1 MKKRRWTCID
11 ILKCLAAIAV
21 VEIHKPLEI
30 QGGDEFLILCRFAVP
45 VFFMITG
52 FFYPETVAKK
62 RELKQLGKIFTI
74 TIGANL
80 FYLLWEI
87 LLAVEKR
94 ENIKEAL
101 LARFEERVPE
111 DFILWN
117 FSPLSPH
124 LWYLQALLYVLVIA
138 FIVEH
143 LGLRKLAYLAIPVLL
158 AGSLI
163 KGSYSLFFVGKY
175 PNIIPVLFLTLGFG
189 IIGFLDDYL
198 KVVLRRSDGLLPK
211 QKMLGQIIVTTI
223 FLVYILVKDDSLL
236 GMLIPFSGGKYWEC
250 KFITIPLVYF
260 VVIGTVNG
268 VNFTDGLDGLAT
280 GVTTMVAVF
289 FTVVSI
295 AFKGGI
301 EPVTAAVTGALL
313 GFLLFNVH
321 PAQVFMGDTGSLALG
336 GFVAGCAYML
346 KMPWIIVIVGMIYL
360 IEVLSVMIQVT
371 YFKKTGGKRFFK
383 MAPIHHHFELCG
395 WSETRVVAVFTV
407 VTALLCVAGLM
418 ILS

>member
-62 RELKQLGKIFTI
+62 RELKQFGKIFTI
-74 TIGANL
+74 TIGANR

-94 ENIKEAL
+94 ENINEAL

-143 LGLRKLAYLAIPVLL
+143 LGLRKEALL
-158 AGSLI
+158 S
-163 KGSYSLFFVGKY
+163 
-175 PNIIPVLFLTLGFG
+175 FLDRKKM
-189 IIGFLDDYL
+189 GFLL
-198 KVVLRRSDGLLPK
+198 CGLPVFWNMAVME
-211 QKMLGQIIVTTI
+211 QKWLEKRNALGTQEEYAGTI
-223 FLVYILVKDDSLL
+223 FLAICIFLLFVGWQNFYVENSLTRALAKVGKDYSMLIYVLHYAVLQALSRCFKGRRSLL
-236 GMLIPFSGGKYWEC
+236 AKGYHQYGMM
-250 KFITIPLVYF
+250 F
-260 VVIGTVNG
+260 VFAVTV
-268 VNFTDGLDGLAT
+268 V
-280 GVTTMVAVF
+280 MVAVY
-289 FTVVSI
+289 VNAKV
-295 AFKGGI
+295 
-301 EPVTAAVTGALL
+301 
-313 GFLLFNVH
+313 
-321 PAQVFMGDTGSLALG
+321 
-336 GFVAGCAYML
+336 CL
-346 KMPWIIVIVGMIYL
+346 K
-360 IEVLSVMIQVT
+360 
-371 YFKKTGGKRFFK
+371 
-383 MAPIHHHFELCG
+383 IHSRKL
-395 WSETRVVAVFTV
+395 
-407 VTALLCVAGLM
+407 
-418 ILS
+418 

>member
-62 RELKQLGKIFTI
+62 RELKQFGKIFTI

-163 KGSYSLFFVGKY
+163 KGSYSLFF
-175 PNIIPVLFLTLGFG
+175 
-189 IIGFLDDYL
+189 
-198 KVVLRRSDGLLPK
+198 
-211 QKMLGQIIVTTI
+211 
-223 FLVYILVKDDSLL
+223 
-236 GMLIPFSGGKYWEC
+236 
-250 KFITIPLVYF
+250 
-260 VVIGTVNG
+260 
-268 VNFTDGLDGLAT
+268 
-280 GVTTMVAVF
+280 
-289 FTVVSI
+289 
-295 AFKGGI
+295 
-301 EPVTAAVTGALL
+301 AL
-313 GFLLFNVH
+313 
-321 PAQVFMGDTGSLALG
+321 
-336 GFVAGCAYML
+336 
-346 KMPWIIVIVGMIYL
+346 
-360 IEVLSVMIQVT
+360 
-371 YFKKTGGKRFFK
+371 
-383 MAPIHHHFELCG
+383 
-395 WSETRVVAVFTV
+395 
-407 VTALLCVAGLM
+407 
-418 ILS
+418 

>member
-30 QGGDEFLILCRFAVP
+30 QGGGEFLILCRFAVP

-62 RELKQLGKIFTI
+62 RELKQFGKIFTI

-163 KGSYSLFFVGKY
+163 KGSYSLLFVGKEDCHIY
-175 PNIIPVLFLTLGFG
+175 YARNFLYCGLPFFWLGCWFG
-189 IIGFLDDYL
+189 SRKEALLSFLDKKKGTFAVWTSCFLEYGCYGAEVAG
-198 KVVLRRSDGLLPK
+198 KAKCPGNSGRVRRNH
-211 QKMLGQIIVTTI
+211 
-223 FLVYILVKDDSLL
+223 
-236 GMLIPFSGGKYWEC
+236 FSGN
-250 KFITIPLVYF
+250 L
-260 VVIGTVNG
+260 
-268 VNFTDGLDGLAT
+268 
-280 GVTTMVAVF
+280 
-289 FTVVSI
+289 
-295 AFKGGI
+295 
-301 EPVTAAVTGALL
+301 
-313 GFLLFNVH
+313 H
-321 PAQVFMGDTGSLALG
+321 
-336 GFVAGCAYML
+336 
-346 KMPWIIVIVGMIYL
+346 
-360 IEVLSVMIQVT
+360 LSSF
-371 YFKKTGGKRFFK
+371 Y
-383 MAPIHHHFELCG
+383 
-395 WSETRVVAVFTV
+395 
-407 VTALLCVAGLM
+407 
-418 ILS
+418 

>member
-62 RELKQLGKIFTI
+62 RELKQFGKIFTI

-101 LARFEERVPE
+101 LARFEKRVPE

-163 KGSYSLFFVGKY
+163 KGSYSLFLWEKKTV
-175 PNIIPVLFLTLGFG
+175 
-189 IIGFLDDYL
+189 
-198 KVVLRRSDGLLPK
+198 
-211 QKMLGQIIVTTI
+211 I
-223 FLVYILVKDDSLL
+223 FIMQGTFCTADF
-236 GMLIPFSGGKYWEC
+236 PFSGWAAGLDPERRLFLAFWTGRKWDFCCVDFLFSGIWLLWSRSGWKSEMSWEPR
-250 KFITIPLVYF
+250 KSMLEPFFWQSASFFFLLAGRIFMWRILLPEHWQKWEKTIPCLS
-260 VVIGTVNG
+260 
-268 VNFTDGLDGLAT
+268 
-280 GVTTMVAVF
+280 MF
-289 FTVVSI
+289 FTMRFCRPCPD
-295 AFKGGI
+295 ALKA
-301 EPVTAAVTGALL
+301 EGACS
-313 GFLLFNVH
+313 
-321 PAQVFMGDTGSLALG
+321 QRDTISMG
-336 GFVAGCAYML
+336 
-346 KMPWIIVIVGMIYL
+346 
-360 IEVLSVMIQVT
+360 
-371 YFKKTGGKRFFK
+371 
-383 MAPIHHHFELCG
+383 
-395 WSETRVVAVFTV
+395 
-407 VTALLCVAGLM
+407 
-418 ILS
+418 

>member
-62 RELKQLGKIFTI
+62 RELKQFGKIFTI

-101 LARFEERVPE
+101 LARFEKRVPE

-163 KGSYSLFFVGKY
+163 KGSYSLFFVGKEDCHIY
-175 PNIIPVLFLTLGFG
+175 YARNFLYCGLPFFWLGCWFG
-189 IIGFLDDYL
+189 SRKEALLSFLDR
-198 KVVLRRSDGLLPK
+198 KKG
-211 QKMLGQIIVTTI
+211 I
-223 FLVYILVKDDSLL
+223 FAVWTSCFLEYGCYGAEVAGKAKCPGNPGRVCWNH
-236 GMLIPFSGGKYWEC
+236 FSGNLHLSSFYWLAEFLCGEFSYQSIGK
-250 KFITIPLVYF
+250 
-260 VVIGTVNG
+260 
-268 VNFTDGLDGLAT
+268 
-280 GVTTMVAVF
+280 
-289 FTVVSI
+289 S
-295 AFKGGI
+295 
-301 EPVTAAVTGALL
+301 
-313 GFLLFNVH
+313 
-321 PAQVFMGDTGSLALG
+321 
-336 GFVAGCAYML
+336 
-346 KMPWIIVIVGMIYL
+346 
-360 IEVLSVMIQVT
+360 
-371 YFKKTGGKRFFK
+371 GKRLFH
-383 MAPIHHHFELCG
+383 AYLCSSLCG
-395 WSETRVVAVFTV
+395 S
-407 VTALLCVAGLM
+407 AGLVQM
-418 ILS
+418 L